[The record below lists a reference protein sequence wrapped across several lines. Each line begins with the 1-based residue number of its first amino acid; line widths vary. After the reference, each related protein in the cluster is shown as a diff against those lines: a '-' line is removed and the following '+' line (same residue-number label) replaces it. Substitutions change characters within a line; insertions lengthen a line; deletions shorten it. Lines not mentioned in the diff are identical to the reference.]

1 MVIRFGGFEFDGEGR
16 RLRRQDEDVRLEP
29 KAFGLLG
36 ILLSRRPAVV
46 PKHELHARLWPD
58 TLVSDATLSALVSS
72 LRRALGDEAH
82 DGLIRT
88 VHGFGYAF
96 VGEASDDSPGP
107 NAAFT
112 GPWVIWDGATFA
124 LGPGENVLGRVED
137 GAVFVDDAS
146 VSRKHARI
154 VVDGN
159 QATLEDL
166 GSRNGTWIGTERLTG
181 PAPLRDGDTF
191 RLGSA
196 RLEFHRTSKP
206 GATQPLAGSVPDEI

>member
-1 MVIRFGGFEFDGEGR
+1 MIRFGDFEFDGDAR
-16 RLRRQDEDVRLEP
+16 RLRRAGEVVRLEP

-46 PKHELHARLWPD
+46 PKHELHERLWPD
-58 TLVSDATLSALVSS
+58 TLVSDASLGALVSG
-72 LRRALGDEAH
+72 LRRALGDDAH

-96 VGEASDDSPGP
+96 AGEAVDETMGP
-107 NAAFT
+107 KPAFT
-112 GPWVIWDGATFA
+112 GHWVIWDGATFA
-124 LGPGENVLGRVED
+124 LGPGENLLGRLED

-154 VVDGN
+154 VVHGN
-159 QATLEDL
+159 RATLEDL
-166 GSRNGTWIGTERLTG
+166 GSRNGTWIGANRLTG
-181 PAPLRDGDTF
+181 PSPLGDGDSF

-206 GATQPLAGSVPDEI
+206 GATQPLAGSVTDEA

>member
-1 MVIRFGGFEFDGEGR
+1 MIRFGDFEFDGDAR
-16 RLRRQDEDVRLEP
+16 RLRRGGEVVRLEP
-29 KAFGLLG
+29 KAFALLG

-46 PKHELHARLWPD
+46 PKHELHERLWPD
-58 TLVSDATLSALVSS
+58 TLVSDASLGALVSS

-96 VGEASDDSPGP
+96 VGEVLDDATGP
-107 NAAFT
+107 TSLFKW
-112 GPWVIWDGATFA
+112 PWVIWDGATFA
-124 LGPGENVLGRVED
+124 LAPGENILGRVED

-159 QATLEDL
+159 RATLEDL
-166 GSRNGTWIGTERLTG
+166 GSRNGTWIGTERLTA
-181 PAPLRDGDTF
+181 PAPLSDGESF

-196 RLEFHRTSKP
+196 RLEFHRTAKP
-206 GATQPLAGSVPDEI
+206 GATQPLAGSVSDEA

>member
-1 MVIRFGGFEFDGEGR
+1 MTIRFGNFEFDTDAR
-16 RLRRQDEDVRLEP
+16 RLRRGGEEVRLEP

-58 TLVSDATLSALVSS
+58 TLVTDTTLSSLVSG

-96 VGEASDDSPGP
+96 VGEASDDAKGP
-107 NAAFT
+107 TAVLT
-112 GPWVIWDGATFA
+112 RPWVIWDGATFA

-154 VVDGN
+154 VVDGRR
-159 QATLEDL
+159 ATLEDL
-166 GSRNGTWIGTERLTG
+166 GSRNGTWVGTERLTG
-181 PAPLRDGDTF
+181 PAPLQDGDTF

-206 GATQPLAGSVPDEI
+206 GATQPLAGSVPDEA